1 MSRLYPRGR
10 ACEPGRSAALA
21 SRRVLPLRDN
31 VPTRRFPIVTLL
43 LIATN
48 VAVWV
53 LYQLPNL
60 DRSVNELGYHPCEV
74 DGSCPTVGEGWL
86 LTAITSMFL
95 HGSWTHLL
103 GNMLFLWV
111 FGNNVEDAM
120 GRVRYLVFYFF
131 AGAAA
136 TATQTFV
143 TLGWGTAADA
153 MLPNVGASGAIAGV
167 LGAYFV
173 LLPRA
178 RVLTLFVVIPKEVP
192 AVFVLG
198 LWFLFQLWAGSATFS
213 HPQEGGGVAFF
224 AHVGGFVFGMLVVH
238 FFTIRRPIQPSY

>member
-1 MSRLYPRGR
+1 
-10 ACEPGRSAALA
+10 
-21 SRRVLPLRDN
+21 VLPLRDN
-31 VPTRRFPIVTLL
+31 VPTRHFPIVTLL

-53 LYQLPNL
+53 GYQLPNL
-60 DRSVNELGYHPCEV
+60 DGSVTELGYHPCEV
-74 DGSCPTVGEGWL
+74 DGSCPTVGEGWP
-86 LTAITSMFL
+86 LTALTSIFL

-120 GRVRYLVFYFF
+120 GPVRYLVFYVF

-167 LGAYFV
+167 LGAYAV

-178 RVLTLFVVIPKEVP
+178 RVLTLFVVIPREVP
-192 AVFVLG
+192 AVLVLG
-198 LWFLFQLWAGSATFS
+198 VWFLFQLWAGSATFS

-238 FFTIRRPIQPSY
+238 FFAIRKPIQPSF